1 MIRIRRKSVRNSIES
16 FEDRWWR
23 DNIRASSGRR
33 LLPDDLDTVQR
44 HLDDT
49 KNRLGGCDVDESLSL
64 LVVRFALK
72 LQKEYL
78 EAKQCNADSPT
89 ATTLVTA
96 PKIREKVVDAFSI
109 SMESE
114 YGNES
119 RSVAQA
125 GGCAGGLV
133 ASRWF

>member
-1 MIRIRRKSVRNSIES
+1 VTSLCFLDVTSASNDNDVNLCPEAAQERLSSDDRIRRKSVRNSIES

-49 KNRLGGCDVDESLSL
+49 KNRLGGCDVDNSLSL

-72 LQKEYL
+72 LQKKYL
-78 EAKQCNADSPT
+78 EAKQ
-89 ATTLVTA
+89 
-96 PKIREKVVDAFSI
+96 
-109 SMESE
+109 
-114 YGNES
+114 
-119 RSVAQA
+119 
-125 GGCAGGLV
+125 
-133 ASRWF
+133 